1 MRYEI
6 LFLGLIFLIG
16 YSANAQHPSI
26 IQSEFIFFEA
36 PFKQCHA
43 STIVSTPEGLV
54 AAWFGGTR
62 EKNKDVEIWTSHKR
76 GDSDWTE
83 PVSVANGVQHK
94 DKRYP
99 TWNPVLFQVPEGPL
113 MLFYKVGPNP
123 SEWWGELKISDDHG
137 KTWSKS
143 RRLPEDIVGPI
154 KNKPI
159 LTNDNRLISPS
170 STEHNGWQVHFE
182 ISDDLGNTWKKVGP
196 INDTSD
202 YNIIQPSIL
211 VHRNDT
217 LQILARSMEDK
228 VVSSWSYDGG
238 NTWDNINPINLPNPN
253 SGTDAV
259 TLKKDLHLLVY
270 NHSKTR
276 EGEWGGPRTPLNVA
290 ISKDGN
296 NWENVITL
304 EDEPGEY
311 SYPAVIQDDDG
322 LVHITYTWNR
332 ERIKHVVLDP
342 EKLNI

>member
-1 MRYEI
+1 MRYVI

-16 YSANAQHPSI
+16 YSANAQDPSI
-26 IQSEFIFFEA
+26 IQSEFIFFEV

-94 DKRYP
+94 NKRYP

-182 ISDDLGNTWKKVGP
+182 ISDDLGDTWKKVGP

-259 TLKKDLHLLVY
+259 TLKKGLHLLVY

-276 EGEWGGPRTPLNVA
+276 EGEWGGSRTPLNVA

-322 LVHITYTWNR
+322 LVHITYTWKR